1 MRIALAITLAL
12 LPALASAQIPVLR
25 VSPTT
30 LLFVTAAGHSQPAPQ
45 QVRVENRGSGT
56 LRWRVTA
63 DAEWIHVSPTSGMG
77 DADLVVTIDPSRL
90 RADKL
95 DGHIR
100 IDAVDADDSPA
111 TITVTAQTATTT
123 RATSP
128 PVAAAAKV
136 PLTAAAGSKAPAL
149 WAFDLD
155 GPGGAATNWQLSSD
169 APWLT
174 AEPRSGR
181 TSTRVNV
188 KADASQLEP
197 GGYQGSLQFF
207 NTAGEPL
214 LVVPVFFTVTA
225 TTGSAG
231 AAGTAATTS
240 GAAKPGQPEQPVP
253 LTIDAQSLPPA
264 TRNLP
269 YTQAVPVRGGK
280 PPYTMRVVQGRLPV
294 GLVVSNGAVIGMTHF
309 AGNFQFTIAVTDSAT
324 PPALATQAMTLR
336 VVILQNDTALAVDP
350 PAISLVV
357 AGAQRTQQARIGV
370 GSGRQQLDWKASS
383 DAAWLKVLAAEGVT
397 PGAVP
402 LEANATGL
410 APGTYVATVTI
421 VMPGAPNSPASVP
434 VQLTVRK

>member
-12 LPALASAQIPVLR
+12 LPALAAAQIPVLS

-30 LLFVTAAGHSQPAPQ
+30 LLFVTGTGRSQPAPQ
-45 QVRVENRGSGT
+45 EVRVQNRGSGT

-63 DAEWIHVSPTSGMG
+63 DVEWIRVSPVSGMG
-77 DADLVVTIDPSRL
+77 AAELSVTIDPSRL
-90 RADKL
+90 RSGKQ

-100 IDAVDADDSPA
+100 VEAVDADDSPA
-111 TITVTAQTATTT
+111 TVTITAQSAVTE
-123 RATSP
+123 RATPS
-128 PVAAAAKV
+128 AAVAAKV
-136 PLTAAAGSKAPAL
+136 PLTAAAGSRAPAL

-174 AEPRSGR
+174 AEPASGT
-181 TSTRVNV
+181 TSTRVSV
-188 KADASQLEP
+188 RGDASQLAP

-214 LVVPVFFTVTA
+214 LIVPVFFTVTA
-225 TTGSAG
+225 AARSAG
-231 AAGTAATTS
+231 GAGTSATTT
-240 GAAKPGQPEQPVP
+240 AAARPEPPAP

-269 YTQAVPVRGGK
+269 YTQAIPIRGGK

-294 GLVVSNGAVIGMTHF
+294 GLAVSNGAVTGITRF
-309 AGNFQFTIAVTDSAT
+309 AGTFQFTVGATDSAT
-324 PPALATQAMTLR
+324 PPALVTQAMTLR
-336 VVILQNDTALAVDP
+336 VIILQIDTAMVVDP
-350 PAISLVV
+350 PAISLLV
-357 AGAQRTQQARIGV
+357 ARAQPTQRARIGV
-370 GSGRQQLDWKASS
+370 SSGRQQLDWKASS
-383 DAAWLKVLAAEGVT
+383 DAAWLKALPADGIT
-397 PGAVP
+397 PGAVQ

-410 APGTYVATVTI
+410 APGTYMATVTI
-421 VMPGAPNSPASVP
+421 VMEGVPNSPARVP

>member
-12 LPALASAQIPVLR
+12 LPALSAAQIPVLS

-30 LLFVTAAGHSQPAPQ
+30 LLFVTGAGRSQPAPQ
-45 QVRVENRGSGT
+45 EVRIQNRGSGT

-63 DAEWIHVSPTSGMG
+63 DVDWIRVSPVSGMG
-77 DADLVVTIDPSRL
+77 AAELSVTIDPSRL
-90 RADKL
+90 RSGRQ

-100 IDAVDADDSPA
+100 VEAVDADDSPA
-111 TITVTAQTATTT
+111 TITITAQSAATE
-123 RATSP
+123 RATP
-128 PVAAAAKV
+128 PPAAAAKV
-136 PLTAAAGSKAPAL
+136 PLTAVAGSKAPAL

-174 AEPRSGR
+174 AEPASGT
-181 TSTRVNV
+181 TSTRVSV
-188 KADASQLEP
+188 RADASQLAP

-214 LVVPVFFTVTA
+214 LIVPVFFTVTA
-225 TTGSAG
+225 AARSASG
-231 AAGTAATTS
+231 AGTPATTT
-240 GAAKPGQPEQPVP
+240 AAARSEQPVP

-269 YTQAVPVRGGK
+269 YTQAIPVRGGT
-280 PPYTMRVVQGRLPV
+280 PPYSMRVVQGRLPV
-294 GLVVSNGAVIGMTHF
+294 GLAVSNGAVTGITRVPGT
-309 AGNFQFTIAVTDSAT
+309 FQFTVGATDSAT
-324 PPALATQAMTLR
+324 PPALVTQAMTLR
-336 VVILQNDTALAVDP
+336 VIILQIDTAMVVDP
-350 PAISLVV
+350 PAISLV
-357 AGAQRTQQARIGV
+357 AASAHPTQRARIGV

-383 DAAWLKVLAAEGVT
+383 DAAWLKALPADGIT
-397 PGAVP
+397 PGAVQ

-421 VMPGAPNSPASVP
+421 VMEGAPNSPARVP

>member
-12 LPALASAQIPVLR
+12 LPALAAAQIPVLS

-30 LLFVTAAGHSQPAPQ
+30 LLFVTGAGHSTPAPQ
-45 QVRVENRGSGT
+45 QARVQNRGSGT

-63 DAEWIHVSPTSGMG
+63 DAEWIRVSPTSGMG
-77 DADLVVTIDPSRL
+77 DADLSVTIDPSRL
-90 RADKL
+90 RSGKQ

-100 IDAVDADDSPA
+100 VEAIDADDSPA
-111 TITVTAQTATTT
+111 TITVTAQALTAE
-123 RATSP
+123 RARSSP
-128 PVAAAAKV
+128 PPAAAAAKV
-136 PLTAAAGSKAPAL
+136 PLTAAAGSKTPAL

-155 GPGGAATNWQLSSD
+155 GPGGAATNWHLGSD

-174 AEPRSGR
+174 AEPPSGR

-188 KADASQLEP
+188 KADASQLAP
-197 GGYQGSLQFF
+197 GGYQGSVQFF

-225 TTGSAG
+225 AAGVAG
-231 AAGTAATTS
+231 AAGTPAATS
-240 GAAKPGQPEQPVP
+240 AAAKPEQPVP
-253 LTIDAQSLPPA
+253 LTIDARMLPPA

-269 YTQAVPVRGGK
+269 YTQVIPVSGGK
-280 PPYTMRVVQGRLPV
+280 PPYMMRLVQGRLPV
-294 GLVVSNGAVIGMTHF
+294 GLVVSNGAVTGMTHF
-309 AGNFQFTIAVTDSAT
+309 AGNYQFTVGVTDSAT
-324 PPALATQAMTLR
+324 PPALVTQAMTLR
-336 VVILQNDTALAVDP
+336 VIILQIDTALVVDP

-357 AGAQRTQQARIGV
+357 AGTQRTQRARIGV

-383 DAAWLKVLAAEGVT
+383 DAEWLKAVPADGMT
-397 PGAVP
+397 PGAVQ

-410 APGTYVATVTI
+410 LPGTYVATVTI
-421 VMPGAPNSPASVP
+421 VMEGAPNSPARVP